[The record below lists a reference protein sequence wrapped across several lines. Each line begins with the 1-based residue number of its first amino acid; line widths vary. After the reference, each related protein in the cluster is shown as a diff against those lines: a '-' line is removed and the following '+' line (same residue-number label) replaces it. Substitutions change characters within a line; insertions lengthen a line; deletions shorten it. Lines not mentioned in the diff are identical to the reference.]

1 MSLRRILKL
10 LASFF
15 TGQGVSIITQL
26 LVPPFFLHRYAAGVE
41 VYGEWIALSATVT
54 YLNTLNSGIQTYTN
68 NQMAIDYNRGD
79 LVAAKSVQASAL
91 RLLLLVIGVLGA
103 AGTSVLFMPI
113 GRWLGLTHVGTRAA
127 SVTLYLLILQI
138 LFGMLYALLVNSYM
152 VVGKAHRGANYIS
165 VQRLVSVLALAS
177 CVWFRASFPILALAQ
192 LSSVVLFTLVV
203 LADLRRTDPIL
214 VPSLRYG
221 SWKQV
226 GAIIRPSGHF
236 GLLTLSGFLT
246 WQGPILLIQK
256 VLGPSSV
263 AVFSLSRVVFAMG
276 RQGLA
281 IISFSIGPEITH
293 LIGKRSWLELRR
305 LYDLS
310 ERVVLLLIPVFSVG
324 MLLLSPFLFTVWLH
338 KRTLYDPSLCF
349 MMALISA
356 VMGIKEHKYQFQS
369 SSNEH
374 EQISRFALVAYALML
389 VISGFLIKPFG
400 VLSLTFVWLAAEVAQ
415 TIYILRLNVRL
426 FPREVKISS
435 GPVVRLF
442 MGLAVA
448 FAIAAYPAYASVHW
462 PLSKVVAVAVTCTLL
477 MSAASYYLFG
487 LNEVRHVFQSRIRR
501 RLIPTAGQP

>member
-1 MSLRRILKL
+1 M
-10 LASFF
+10 LASIF

-54 YLNTLNSGIQTYTN
+54 YLNTLNTGIQTYTA

-79 LVAAKSVQASAL
+79 LAAAKSVQASAL
-91 RLLLLVIGVLGA
+91 RLLLLVIAVLGT

-113 GRWLGLTHVGTRAA
+113 GRWLGLSHLGAQGA
-127 SVTLYLLILQI
+127 SLTLYLLILQI

-152 VVGKAHRGANYIS
+152 VVGKAHRGANFAS
-165 VQRLVSVLALAS
+165 AQRLTSVLGLAG
-177 CVWFRASFPILALAQ
+177 CVWFRSPFPILALAQ
-192 LSSVVLFTLVV
+192 LSSIILFTLVV
-203 LADLRRTDPIL
+203 LTDLRRTEPIL
-214 VPSLRYG
+214 LPSLRYG

-226 GAIIRPSGHF
+226 RAILRPSGHF

-281 IISFSIGPEITH
+281 IISFSIGPEITQ
-293 LIGKRSWLELRR
+293 LIGKRSWLQLKR

-324 MLLLSPFLFTVWLH
+324 VLLLSPFLFTVWLH
-338 KRTLYDPSLCF
+338 KRTLYEPSLCF

-356 VMGIKEHKYQFQS
+356 VMGIKEHKCQFQS

-374 EQISRFALVAYALML
+374 EKISRFTLVVYALML
-389 VISGFLIKPFG
+389 IISGFLIKPFG

-415 TIYILRLNVRL
+415 TVYILRLNIKL

-435 GPVVRLF
+435 GPVVRLAF
-442 MGLAVA
+442 ALVIA
-448 FAIAAYPAYASVHW
+448 FAIAAYPAYASIHW
-462 PLSKVVAVAVTCTLL
+462 PLSKVVAVAVTSTLL
-477 MSAASYYLFG
+477 MSTASYYLFG
-487 LNEVRHVFQSRIRR
+487 LDEVRHVFQSRIRR
-501 RLIPTAGQP
+501 RLVPTAGQP